1 MLSVKE
7 AIKIIQTE
15 KSCVIRNI
23 NNQCDRDCAKCDLL
37 KPDEDILASYDIA
50 IDAMDKQVSI
60 PTEEVRT
67 AMNRF
72 LEYCPKCDA
81 KISNYVGIQPK
92 YCGNCGQKLA
102 Y

>member
-1 MLSVKE
+1 M
-7 AIKIIQTE
+7 QTE
-15 KSCVIRNI
+15 KACVVRNI
-23 NNQCDRDCAKCDLL
+23 NHQCDRDCAKCDLL

-50 IDAMDKQVSI
+50 IDAMYKQVSM

-72 LEYCPKCDA
+72 LQYCPKCDS
-81 KISNYVGIQPK
+81 KISNYVGMQPK
-92 YCGNCGQKLA
+92 YCCSCGQKLK

>member
-1 MLSVKE
+1 MLSIKE

-15 KSCVIRNI
+15 KACVIRNI
-23 NNQCDRDCAKCDLL
+23 SHQCDRDCANCDLL

-50 IDAMDKQVSI
+50 IDAMDKQVSM

-72 LEYCPKCDA
+72 LQYCPKCDT
-81 KISNYVGIQPK
+81 KITNYVGIQSK

>member
-50 IDAMDKQVSI
+50 IDAMDKQVSMT
-60 PTEEVRT
+60 TEEVTT
-67 AMNRF
+67 AMKRV

-81 KISNYVGIQPK
+81 KITNYVGIQPK